1 MKDTLKI
8 YLRNLAKNHLLIF
21 AFGFL
26 GLLLFVGTI
35 IMNVFWG
42 GWPWL
47 PIAKDHN
54 TLKDYMTLYFS
65 MLGVVATL
73 YASFVVI
80 YAYDAWKEQHNKST
94 LAELSRN
101 IYNTINELNLLAF
114 YFRGHI
120 HKIDESK
127 DEYRELIL
135 KSDYLYDQI
144 KLLSNLIKSEVLQK
158 LNENCRT
165 SIYGIVLNP
174 QFLYSDNKTKKEVE
188 DMYYKNYNDFYR
200 DREKVKDILCK
211 YIMV

>member
-1 MKDTLKI
+1 ML
-8 YLRNLAKNHLLIF
+8 F

-26 GLLLFVGTI
+26 GLLILVGTI
-35 IMNVFWG
+35 IINVFWG
-42 GWPWL
+42 GSVFL
-47 PIAKDHN
+47 SLAKDNN
-54 TLKDYMTLYFS
+54 TIKDYMTLYLS

-94 LAELSRN
+94 IADLSKN

-114 YFRGHI
+114 YFRSHI
-120 HKIDESK
+120 LKIDESK
-127 DEYRELIL
+127 DECKELIL
-135 KSDYLYDQI
+135 KSDYLFDQL
-144 KLLSNLIKSEVLQK
+144 KLLSNLIKSDELQK
-158 LNENCRT
+158 LNEDCRT

-174 QFLYSDNKTKKEVE
+174 QFYKMEKKTVKEIK
-188 DMYYKNYNDFYR
+188 DIYYKNYNDFYR

>member
-1 MKDTLKI
+1 MKLLI
-8 YLRNLAKNHLLIF
+8 KNHLLVF

-26 GLLLFVGTI
+26 GLLILAGTI
-35 IMNVFWG
+35 ILNVFWG
-42 GWPWL
+42 GFAVP
-47 PIAKDHN
+47 PFAQDN
-54 TLKDYMTLYFS
+54 TTIKDYMTLYLS

-127 DEYRELIL
+127 DEYKELIL
-135 KSDYLYDQI
+135 KSDYLYDQL
-144 KLLSNLIKSEVLQK
+144 KLFSNLIKSDVLPE
-158 LNENCRT
+158 LNTSCRT

-174 QFLYSDNKTKKEVE
+174 QFYKMENKTKKEIE
-188 DMYYKNYNDFYR
+188 DMYYKNYYDFCKS
-200 DREKVKDILCK
+200 REKVKDILCD

>member
-1 MKDTLKI
+1 MKL
-8 YLRNLAKNHLLIF
+8 LVKNHLLVF

-26 GLLLFVGTI
+26 GLLILAGTI
-35 IMNVFWG
+35 IINVFWSG
-42 GWPWL
+42 CVKPPL
-47 PIAKDHN
+47 AQDNATI
-54 TLKDYMTLYFS
+54 KDYMTLYLS

-114 YFRGHI
+114 YFRSHI
-120 HKIDESK
+120 LKIDESK
-127 DEYRELIL
+127 DECKELIL
-135 KSDYLYDQI
+135 KSDYLFDQL
-144 KLLSNLIKSEVLQK
+144 KLLSNLIKSDELQK
-158 LNENCRT
+158 LNEDCRT

-174 QFLYSDNKTKKEVE
+174 QFYKMEKKTVKEIK
-188 DMYYKNYNDFYR
+188 DIYYKNYNDFYR

>member
-1 MKDTLKI
+1 MKL
-8 YLRNLAKNHLLIF
+8 LVKNHLLVF

-26 GLLLFVGTI
+26 GLLIFASTVI
-35 IMNVFWG
+35 FNVFWSG
-42 GWPWL
+42 HVAP
-47 PIAKDHN
+47 PFAQDN
-54 TLKDYMTLYFS
+54 TTIKDYMTLYLS

-127 DEYRELIL
+127 DEYKELIL
-135 KSDYLYDQI
+135 KSDYLYDQL
-144 KLLSNLIKSEVLQK
+144 KLLSNLIKSEELQK
-158 LNENCRT
+158 LNEDCRT

-174 QFLYSDNKTKKEVE
+174 QFLYRDNKTKKEVE

>member
-1 MKDTLKI
+1 M
-8 YLRNLAKNHLLIF
+8 NLLIKNHLMLF

-26 GLLLFVGTI
+26 GLLILVGTI
-35 IMNVFWG
+35 IINVFWG
-42 GWPWL
+42 GSVFL
-47 PIAKDHN
+47 SLAKDNN
-54 TLKDYMTLYFS
+54 TIKDYMTLYLS

-94 LAELSRN
+94 IADLSKN

-114 YFRGHI
+114 YFRSHI
-120 HKIDESK
+120 LKIDESK
-127 DEYRELIL
+127 DECKELIL
-135 KSDYLYDQI
+135 KSDYLFDQL
-144 KLLSNLIKSEVLQK
+144 KLLSNLIKSDELQK
-158 LNENCRT
+158 LNEDCRT

-174 QFLYSDNKTKKEVE
+174 QFYKMEKKTVKEIK
-188 DMYYKNYNDFYR
+188 DIYYKNYNDFYR